1 MAKRNVKFYFKNEK
15 ALMKELGLNSVP
27 GSGNGIIK
35 EDGQNEYIIAQLKST
50 DAASISIKQTDV
62 NVLFY
67 NAIITHKIPIFINQF
82 LDGQTLISMRLE
94 DIPDVANYIICGK
107 AECRE
112 ECIVVEDKPKRITS
126 VITST
131 KRKQVKNKLQKERE
145 ETYKK
150 RK

>member
-1 MAKRNVKFYFKNEK
+1 MAKRAIKFYFKNEK
-15 ALMKELGLNSVP
+15 ELMKELGLRPTP
-27 GSGNGIIK
+27 GSGNGVIK
-35 EDGQNEYIIAQLKST
+35 EDGQNDYIIAQLKST
-50 DAASISIKQTDV
+50 DAAQITIKQTDV
-62 NVLFY
+62 NTLFY

-112 ECIVVEDKPKRITS
+112 ECIVSNEPKRITS
-126 VITST
+126 VIKST
-131 KRKQVKNKLQKERE
+131 KRKQVKNKIQKERE
-145 ETYKK
+145 ESYK